1 MAIDIDDISRR
12 NQHTATPAQ
21 ATFIYGFPIFAA
33 TDISIYQTLA
43 GQDADDLADKLEY
56 LVDYTLTGIG
66 VQTGGTFILVNPAA
80 EGDTLTAAGNT
91 MSLSRTS
98 KFSTNASIA
107 SETLDEEFNNSL
119 LMIQQVNTRIDEL
132 QTQYQYSEIV
142 DSIIDRKLPALGAG
156 QGWVMNDERTKI
168 EAVDI
173 ESGGGSADLLRAEL
187 ADQTAGIDGTRLV
200 GYNHLSYGGL
210 TTHDILDIIIYDIK
224 TGLSLVDIQRGEY
237 NAVTITGPNIYTG
250 SLTPTPLAYN
260 EGMTIH
266 ATVLHTNNQL
276 STLNLNGLGARS
288 IKSLDGNELIYG
300 ELRATNVYQLIYTS
314 DNEWRMMGAP
324 PSSTE
329 EAGLAE
335 VATLPEVYLGIDI
348 VRTITPYTL
357 GVVIDNLAPSGSD
370 VLYATNGYRKFD
382 GGLIMQWG
390 KAHISALTTETV
402 YYITSQEFVFN
413 IQLSSEVGTGLF
425 PQIFL
430 KSYDNEAFKV
440 YMNGTGTLNYHW
452 VSIGKVYDD

>member
-1 MAIDIDDISRR
+1 MTTIDIDDSDRR
-12 NQHTATPAQ
+12 NQYTATPAQ
-21 ATFIYGFPIFAA
+21 ATFIYSFPIFAA

-43 GQDADDLADKLEY
+43 GQNADDLVDILEY
-56 LVDYTLTGIG
+56 LVDYTLTAVG
-66 VQTGGTFILVNPAA
+66 VQTGGTFILTNPAA

-91 MSLSRTS
+91 MSLSRTA
-98 KFSTNASIA
+98 KFSTNASIE

-119 LMIQQVNTRIDEL
+119 LMIQQVNTRVNKS

-142 DSIIDRKLPALGAG
+142 DSIIDRKLPVLGEG
-156 QGWVMNDERTKI
+156 QGWVMNDQRTKI
-168 EAVDI
+168 EPVDI

-237 NAVTITGPNIYTG
+237 NAVTITGPNVYTG

-266 ATVLHTNNQL
+266 AAVLHTNTVF
-276 STLNLNGLGARS
+276 STLNLNGLGARP
-288 IKSLDGNELIYG
+288 IKSLDGNDLIYG
-300 ELRATNVYQLIYTS
+300 ELRATNVHQLIYTS
-314 DNEWRMMGAP
+314 DNEWRMTGAP
-324 PSSTE
+324 STSTE

-335 VATLPEVYLGIDI
+335 VATLPEVYLGADV
-348 VRTITPYTL
+348 VRTISPYTL
-357 GVVIDNLAPSGSD
+357 GVVIDSLAPSESD

-390 KAHISALTTETV
+390 IGTAEPNTDITV
-402 YYITSQEFVFN
+402 YYNTSQEFVFN
-413 IQLSSEVGTGLF
+413 VVLTKHEGSGVFL
-425 PQIFL
+425 QIFL
-430 KSYDNEAFKV
+430 RSYDAEKFVV
-440 YMNGTGTLNYHW
+440 YMSGLGTQPFQW
-452 VSIGKVYDD
+452 SSIGKVYE